1 MWLNF
6 LPCPSIWLK
15 FTSHTVRYAIAS
27 SVTYSE
33 ILQNCFNSAA
43 EGQQAEHSQKK
54 LHNDYYDYYYLGS
67 FFQKDLIEIS
77 SNPPQWIS
85 IEIVVFQKI
94 SLQCLADK
102 ETLSKTLL

>member
-1 MWLNF
+1 MKRF
-6 LPCPSIWLK
+6 IEQRK
-15 FTSHTVRYAIAS
+15 VA
-27 SVTYSE
+27 
-33 ILQNCFNSAA
+33 
-43 EGQQAEHSQKK
+43 KK
-54 LHNDYYDYYYLGS
+54 LLNDKNDFMNLYIMTLNQN
-67 FFQKDLIEIS
+67 QKDLIEIS